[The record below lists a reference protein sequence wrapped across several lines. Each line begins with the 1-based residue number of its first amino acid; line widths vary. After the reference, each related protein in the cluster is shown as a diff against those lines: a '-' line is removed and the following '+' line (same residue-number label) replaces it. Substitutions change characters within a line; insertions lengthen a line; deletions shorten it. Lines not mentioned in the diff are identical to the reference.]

1 MWNLETN
8 LKDKEIIDGHSDC
21 IDTFAIYIGE
31 HEYKYLLS
39 GLDDK
44 K

>member
-1 MWNLETN
+1 MWNLDTN
-8 LKDKEIIDGHSDC
+8 LKDKEINDGHSDC
-21 IDTFAIYIGE
+21 KDTFAIYIGE